1 MTIALWITAG
11 LLAATFAGA
20 GLMKLTQPRVKLA
33 DSGLAWTED
42 ASDGQVKAIGLIE
55 ILGAIGL
62 MLPAALD
69 IAPILV
75 PVAATGLSVTMLG
88 ATAVHTR
95 RRELTNAVVTLV
107 IAAFAAFVAVM
118 RFGPYAF

>member
-42 ASDGQVKAIGLIE
+42 ASDGQK
-55 ILGAIGL
+55 
-62 MLPAALD
+62 P
-69 IAPILV
+69 
-75 PVAATGLSVTMLG
+75 SV
-88 ATAVHTR
+88 
-95 RRELTNAVVTLV
+95 
-107 IAAFAAFVAVM
+107 
-118 RFGPYAF
+118 